1 MHDLLAVI
9 VKCGYQVVEKIF
21 ETGFCLSS
29 HSKSYWVRV
38 PVAEKGFVAQLLN
51 RANGDV
57 HVNRKSD
64 VG

>member
-9 VKCGYQVVEKIF
+9 VKCGYQEVEKIF
-21 ETGFCLSS
+21 ETGICLSS
-29 HSKSYWVRV
+29 HSKSYWERV
-38 PVAEKGFVAQLLN
+38 HVVEKGFVAQLLT
-51 RANGDV
+51 RTNGDV

>member
-21 ETGFCLSS
+21 ETGLCLSS
-29 HSKSYWVRV
+29 HSKSYWERV
-38 PVAEKGFVAQLLN
+38 HVAEKGFVAQLLT